1 MYLHSLIKLDEPDE
15 KDERL
20 LKLNDILSNN
30 VFFFCL
36 FKELV
41 RLIRC
46 GGKRRKKEQKTK
58 KTLEVFKIQADGF
71 MSKIAFAASSLSCV
85 HLQSWRRQSGGHES
99 SPVRSS
105 RSDIFSEWVLRS

>member
-46 GGKRRKKEQKTK
+46 GGKRRKKKKQQKK
-58 KTLEVFKIQADGF
+58 RWKSLKFKLPD
-71 MSKIAFAASSLSCV
+71 L
-85 HLQSWRRQSGGHES
+85 
-99 SPVRSS
+99 
-105 RSDIFSEWVLRS
+105 